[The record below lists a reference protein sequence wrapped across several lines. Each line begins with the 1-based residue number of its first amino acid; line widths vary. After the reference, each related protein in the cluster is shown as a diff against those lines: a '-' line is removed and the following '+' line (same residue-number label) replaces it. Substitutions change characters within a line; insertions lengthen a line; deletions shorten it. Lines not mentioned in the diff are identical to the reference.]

1 MARRTQAQLAETRLA
16 IIASGK
22 QLFAEKGFARTQVAE
37 IAKNAGVGMSA
48 FYGQFED
55 KSQLFLLIISEVF
68 NEVHDGIIAVRRS
81 VNLQNPLDAI
91 THIQRTYEM
100 FFDTLQK
107 HPQITLSAFRSGFSA
122 IPGLEA
128 WYWQICNAVASE
140 MSKDLATG
148 EATGLIKIAN
158 HRDMA
163 DAMIGMVQHLGYRMV
178 LEGSPTALDA
188 ARMCTRYTLGS
199 LLMSMPQDKI
209 VEFMPLVA
217 AIPHGMLP

>member
-1 MARRTQAQLAETRLA
+1 MARRTQAQLAETRQA

-68 NEVHDGIIAVRRS
+68 NELHDGVVQVRRS
-81 VNLQNPLDAI
+81 MKLNNPLDAI
-91 THIQRTYEM
+91 TQIQRTYEM
-100 FFDTLQK
+100 CFETLQK

-128 WYWQICNAVASE
+128 WYWQICNAVATE
-140 MSKDLATG
+140 MSRDLATG
-148 EATGLIKIAN
+148 EAAGIVQVDN

-178 LEGSPTALDA
+178 LEGSPTPLEA
-188 ARMCTRYTLGS
+188 ARMCTRYSLGS
-199 LLMSMPQDKI
+199 LLMSMPQQKMI
-209 VEFMPLVA
+209 EFMPLLA
-217 AIPHGMLP
+217 AIPHGSMP